1 MDLRVLQLGQ
11 HSITKKALKTK
22 RIKIKNMIS
31 AITHQFLALKE
42 TASFFF
48 QIRLWYMEAGTTMIK
63 RGGKASPVLIIR
75 ATSMRFRGGI
85 NVLLVLPVV
94 LQTEK

>member
-1 MDLRVLQLGQ
+1 
-11 HSITKKALKTK
+11 
-22 RIKIKNMIS
+22 
-31 AITHQFLALKE
+31 
-42 TASFFF
+42 
-48 QIRLWYMEAGTTMIK
+48 MIK